1 MAQLK
6 FQNIGSLWQ
15 TRNKSLSVTS
25 PCPSPFVC
33 NPHSKNVYV
42 QQEKKNGPKQFK
54 LKQYL
59 IKQSH
64 LKKNL

>member
-15 TRNKSLSVTS
+15 TRNNSLSVIS
-25 PCPSPFVC
+25 PCPKYSPFVC
-33 NPHSKNVYV
+33 NPHSKNFYV

-59 IKQSH
+59 ISH
-64 LKKNL
+64 T